1 MKKAFS
7 RFMIS
12 TVSVSLIFALVLPT
26 FAVDGD
32 MSQSDAA
39 ISISDYAPNTRER
52 YVASLALAHGISY
65 AEADALE
72 AASTAQITRGYDE
85 TVKYC
90 TVDRRAGAIV
100 GGGVNEPVNIA
111 TEVKYN
117 YNLRTHSATDILS
130 VGYPILYIP
139 GAVSGS
145 VSLNAGEPNIEH
157 YPTRARISFTA
168 APSFRIHGNSYS
180 IGGDIFGVTIDGQ
193 DTVITSRAK
202 TYVME
207 FTVQSLP

>member
-145 VSLNAGEPNIEH
+145 V
-157 YPTRARISFTA
+157 
-168 APSFRIHGNSYS
+168 
-180 IGGDIFGVTIDGQ
+180 
-193 DTVITSRAK
+193 
-202 TYVME
+202 
-207 FTVQSLP
+207 